1 MLKEMM
7 QVHLSEFLSEMSLV
21 LWLVLLMEM
30 IWVHL
35 CDFLSVVWWVYLI
48 ELRQE
53 SGSGHAAALSGWR
66 C

>member
-1 MLKEMM
+1 
-7 QVHLSEFLSEMSLV
+7 MSLV
-21 LWLVLLMEM
+21 LWLVLLMEI